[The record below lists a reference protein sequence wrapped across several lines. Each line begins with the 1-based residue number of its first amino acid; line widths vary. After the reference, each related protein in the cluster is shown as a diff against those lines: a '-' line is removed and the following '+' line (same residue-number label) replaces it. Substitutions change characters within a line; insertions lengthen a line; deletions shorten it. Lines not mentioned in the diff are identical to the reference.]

1 MRQRLGLAAAILGD
15 PRVLVLDEPANGLD
29 PQGIRWLRGYLRGLA
44 DRGRTV
50 FVSSHVLGEV
60 EQIADEVLMIARGRM
75 VRSGSLA
82 DLRAEA
88 GVVTA
93 VRSPEIDRLR
103 PLLEASGYD
112 VRSAAEDEL
121 IVDGRPEAVGELAAA
136 HRIVL
141 HGLVETGG
149 LEEVFIRLTGEDRS

>member
-1 MRQRLGLAAAILGD
+1 
-15 PRVLVLDEPANGLD
+15 
-29 PQGIRWLRGYLRGLA
+29 
-44 DRGRTV
+44 
-50 FVSSHVLGEV
+50 
-60 EQIADEVLMIARGRM
+60 MIARGRM

-103 PLLEASGYD
+103 PLLEASGND
-112 VRSAAEDEL
+112 VRNAAEDEL

-136 HRIVL
+136 RQIVL

-149 LEEVFIRLTGEDRS
+149 LEEVFIRLTREDRS